1 MKRILLIVISIIL
14 ISCTINNPFTDDTE
28 MSVLFLGNSFTGYN
42 NMPGMFSFL
51 SDKAGKGT
59 YVDYVIKYGA
69 SMREVIGDS
78 IVYKKFR
85 ERKWDAIVIQ
95 SDYDIAYTYKR
106 SQIIQSLLAFRD
118 SVSDMNEDADIYLA
132 SVWAPVDGYIT
143 DANDTL
149 TYEEFQD
156 MLTEGTDYTANA
168 LEFHIVPAGYVW
180 SALRNETI
188 DYKYDD
194 DGYHPGIAGSYIY
207 ACAAYCAVY
216 CSAVSGIGYYA
227 GVEEREA
234 VLIQGC
240 SDSIIIKNIG
250 RWNL

>member
-1 MKRILLIVISIIL
+1 MMKGLFIAVISLIL
-14 ISCTINNPFTDDTE
+14 ISCSIAPFNDTDLN
-28 MSVLFLGNSFTGYN
+28 VLFLGNSFTGYN

-51 SDKAGKGT
+51 SDKAGKHT
-59 YVDYVIKYGA
+59 YVDYVIKYGT
-69 SMREVIGDS
+69 SMREILGDS
-78 IVYKKFR
+78 TVYRKLR
-85 ERKWDAIVIQ
+85 EREWDAVVIQ
-95 SDYDIAYTYKR
+95 SDYDIAFTYKR
-106 SQIIQSLLAFRD
+106 NQIIQSLLAFRD
-118 SVSDMNEDADIYLA
+118 SLAGINEDTEIFLS

-156 MLTEGTDYTANA
+156 MLIEGTDYCANA

-180 SALRNETI
+180 NALRQETI
-188 DYKYDD
+188 NYKYDA
-194 DGYHPGIAGSYIY
+194 DGYHPGVAGSYIY

-216 CSAVSGIGYYA
+216 GSAVSGIHYYA

-234 VLIQGC
+234 VLIQAY
-240 SDSIIIKNIG
+240 SDSIIIENTE